1 MTIENLRE
9 QKYTNTNMIGFNIKK
24 KHNGNFHKFFK
35 STERDC
41 KTVGPL
47 TSIGSAKTPS
57 LRTMNSSNVD
67 KPNIQEFSRILE
79 QTENT
84 DVTEFSD
91 SE

>member
-1 MTIENLRE
+1 MT
-9 QKYTNTNMIGFNIKK
+9 GFNVKK

-35 STERDC
+35 SSLQDSKNTA
-41 KTVGPL
+41 PL

-57 LRTMNSSNVD
+57 LRTMNSSNVE
-67 KPNIQEFSRILE
+67 KNNIQEFSRIIE

-84 DVTEFSD
+84 DVTEFSE